1 MVILILK
8 IVLAVLTTIVPIG
21 IYLWKRKYSIK
32 AKIRRLKKRLDEI
45 EKEQNAALEVDNMS
59 RYYELATERMLT
71 NKEINNLR

>member
-32 AKIRRLKKRLDEI
+32 AKIRRLK
-45 EKEQNAALEVDNMS
+45 EQNAALEVDNMS